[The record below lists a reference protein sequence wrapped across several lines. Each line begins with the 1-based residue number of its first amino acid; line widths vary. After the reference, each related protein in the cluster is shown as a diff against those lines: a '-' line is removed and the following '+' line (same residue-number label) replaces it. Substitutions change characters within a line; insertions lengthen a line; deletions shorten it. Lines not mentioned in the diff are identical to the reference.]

1 MSVVSFRNNSRAS
14 SARSL
19 RSNRSSNRSF
29 NDDDF
34 SSSRSRSPSSSSS
47 FSSELGSVQ
56 TDSRSL
62 LSIRTTDFLERP
74 KSSSINGSNIFLKKP
89 PIFPA
94 HKKTPVETDPQEE
107 LAKQQQQKP
116 INLNLNDDNSSI
128 FSESTDLNTPK
139 PQNPIVPIEKIV
151 KCEENIKRLLNEYEV
166 LEYCW
171 LNSLKLFL

>member
-19 RSNRSSNRSF
+19 RSSRSF
-29 NDDDF
+29 NDDDNF
-34 SSSRSRSPSSSSS
+34 SRSRSRSSSSSS

-89 PIFPA
+89 PIFPT
-94 HKKTPVETDPQEE
+94 HKKTPIETDPLDEQLKSE
-107 LAKQQQQKP
+107 QQKK
-116 INLNLNDDNSSI
+116 INLNLNDDDTSV

-139 PQNPIVPIEKIV
+139 NRNSKVPVNKIINS
-151 KCEENIKRLLNEYEV
+151 EENIKRLLNEYNV
-166 LEYCW
+166 IH
-171 LNSLKLFL
+171 FII

>member
-19 RSNRSSNRSF
+19 RSNRSF
-29 NDDDF
+29 NDNDDF
-34 SSSRSRSPSSSSS
+34 SRSRSRCSSSSSSSS

-89 PIFPA
+89 PIFPT
-94 HKKTPVETDPQEE
+94 HKKTPIETDPLDEQMKSEQH
-107 LAKQQQQKP
+107 KK
-116 INLNLNDDNSSI
+116 INLNLNDDDTSI

-139 PQNPIVPIEKIV
+139 HRNSKVPVNKIINS
-151 KCEENIKRLLNEYEV
+151 EENIKRLLNEYNV
-166 LEYCW
+166 MY
-171 LNSLKLFL
+171 FII